1 MQKLAIITGGN
12 VGIGYHCA
20 ERALA
25 EGFTLCLLS
34 RDLVKANAA
43 KVHLESKF
51 NRAKIDIKKL
61 DLADLNEVFK
71 VANSFERKWDLL
83 INNAGA
89 KIEKPFRR
97 TTQGHEW
104 HIGVNHLG
112 HFALT
117 AALLGKANPEA
128 TVTSVSSIVAR
139 KGLLDFLENSQAKS
153 FNERQAYANSKLM
166 NLIFSQELARRLA
179 DTKLKSTA
187 GHPGF
192 ARASAYGSKAIRAA
206 EYALAQS
213 AWLGSDSIW
222 KATKA
227 PNGSYSAPR
236 CFELWGEGDEGFL
249 PEINQAD
256 VRAFWEKSELLCGIK
271 FPKLVV
277 E

>member
-12 VGIGYHCA
+12 VGIGFHCA
-20 ERALA
+20 QRALA
-25 EGFTLCLLS
+25 EGFAVCLLS

-43 KVHLESKF
+43 KMQFESKF
-51 NRAKIDIKKL
+51 KGAKIDVKKL
-61 DLADLNEVFK
+61 DLADLDEVIR
-71 VANSFERKWDLL
+71 VANSFERSWDLL

-97 TTQGHEW
+97 TTRGHEW
-104 HIGVNHLG
+104 HIGVNYLA

-117 AALLGKANPEA
+117 AGLLGKANPAA

-139 KGLLDFLENSQAKS
+139 KGLLDLLENTRSED

-166 NLIFSQELARRLA
+166 NFVFSQELARRFA
-179 DTKLKSTA
+179 GTGLKSTA

-227 PNGSYSAPR
+227 PNSSYLAPR
-236 CFELWGEGDEGFL
+236 YFELWGEADDGFM

-256 VRAFWEKSELLCGIK
+256 VRVFWEKSELLCGIK
-271 FPKLVV
+271 FPI
-277 E
+277 